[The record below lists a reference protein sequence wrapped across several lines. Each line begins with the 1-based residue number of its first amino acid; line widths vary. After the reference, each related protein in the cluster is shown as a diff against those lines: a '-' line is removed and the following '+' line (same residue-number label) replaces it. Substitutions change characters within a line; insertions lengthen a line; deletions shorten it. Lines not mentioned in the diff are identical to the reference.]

1 MGVAPARDSKLG
13 RHAHEPGR
21 TRRSPSQARRLD
33 HRLHFGGGGDL
44 RSHHAGALL
53 LKSKTVAILESR
65 LGRQLADLVEKRGG
79 RPLLAPAL
87 AEVPDID
94 HAGIARLI
102 GELESRPPKAAI
114 FQTGVGTQ
122 ALFAATDS
130 LGLTPKLLGLL
141 ASCVVVA
148 RGPKP
153 TGALRSREVRIDRSA
168 KEPYTTVE
176 VLQSL
181 EDLSFRGE
189 SVVVQRYGESNVA
202 LEKALRA
209 KGAEVVEIPTYRWP
223 LPEDSGPLA
232 GLIDALDRAQVDA
245 TVFTSASQ
253 AHNLFALAQKLG
265 RDGPLAANLSRTLV
279 ASIGP
284 VCSAAL
290 REHGVKIALE
300 AKPPKL
306 GPLVA
311 ALARALS
318 A

>member
-1 MGVAPARDSKLG
+1 M
-13 RHAHEPGR
+13 
-21 TRRSPSQARRLD
+21 
-33 HRLHFGGGGDL
+33 
-44 RSHHAGALL
+44 
-53 LKSKTVAILESR
+53 
-65 LGRQLADLVEKRGG
+65 
-79 RPLLAPAL
+79 LAPAL
-87 AEVPDID
+87 AEVPDVDDATIR
-94 HAGIARLI
+94 RLVD
-102 GELESRPPKAAI
+102 GLESRPPKAVI

-130 LGLTPKLLGLL
+130 LGMTPKLLGLL

-153 TGALRSREVRIDRSA
+153 TAALRSREVRIDRSA

-176 VLQSL
+176 VLESL

-189 SVVVQRYGESNVA
+189 CVVVQRYGETNVELERA
-202 LEKALRA
+202 LQA
-209 KGAEVVEIPTYRWP
+209 KGAEVVEIPTYRWA
-223 LPEDSGPLA
+223 LPENTGPLA
-232 GLIDALDRAQVDA
+232 GLIAALDRGEVDA

-253 AHNLFALAQKLG
+253 AHNLFALAKKLG
-265 RDGPLAANLSRTLV
+265 REGPLAANLSRTLV

-300 AKPPKL
+300 ARPPKL

-311 ALARALS
+311 ALDRALS
-318 A
+318 S

>member
-1 MGVAPARDSKLG
+1 M
-13 RHAHEPGR
+13 
-21 TRRSPSQARRLD
+21 
-33 HRLHFGGGGDL
+33 
-44 RSHHAGALL
+44 
-53 LKSKTVAILESR
+53 
-65 LGRQLADLVEKRGG
+65 
-79 RPLLAPAL
+79 
-87 AEVPDID
+87 
-94 HAGIARLI
+94 I
-102 GELESRPPKAAI
+102 GELETRPPTAAI

-130 LGLTPKLLGLL
+130 LGVTPKLLGLL

-153 TGALRSREVRIDRSA
+153 AAALRSRKVRIDRSA
-168 KEPYTTVE
+168 REPYTTVE
-176 VLQSL
+176 VLESL
-181 EDLSFRGE
+181 EDLSLRGD
-189 SVVVQRYGESNVA
+189 SVVVQRYGESN
-202 LEKALRA
+202 LELERALRA
-209 KGAEVVEIPTYRWP
+209 KGAEVVEIPTYRWA

-232 GLIDALDRAQVDA
+232 GLIEALDRGEVDA

-253 AHNLFALAQKLG
+253 AHNLFALARKLG

-311 ALARALS
+311 ALDRALS
-318 A
+318 S

>member
-1 MGVAPARDSKLG
+1 M
-13 RHAHEPGR
+13 
-21 TRRSPSQARRLD
+21 
-33 HRLHFGGGGDL
+33 
-44 RSHHAGALL
+44 
-53 LKSKTVAILESR
+53 
-65 LGRQLADLVEKRGG
+65 
-79 RPLLAPAL
+79 LAPAL
-87 AEVPDID
+87 AEVPDVDDATIR
-94 HAGIARLI
+94 RLV
-102 GELESRPPKAAI
+102 GGLESRPPKAAI

-130 LGLTPKLLGLL
+130 LGMTPILLGLL
-141 ASCVVVA
+141 ANCVVAA

-153 TGALRSREVRIDRSA
+153 TAALRSRQVRIDRSA

-176 VLQSL
+176 VLESL

-189 SVVVQRYGESNVA
+189 CVVVQRYGERNVE

-209 KGAEVVEIPTYRWP
+209 KGAEVVEIPTYRWA
-223 LPEDSGPLA
+223 LPENTRPLA
-232 GLIDALDRAQVDA
+232 GLIDALERAQVDA

-265 RDGPLAANLSRTLV
+265 KQGPLAANLSRTLV

-300 AKPPKL
+300 ASPPKL

-311 ALARALS
+311 ALDRALS

>member
-1 MGVAPARDSKLG
+1 VKL
-13 RHAHEPGR
+13 
-21 TRRSPSQARRLD
+21 
-33 HRLHFGGGGDL
+33 
-44 RSHHAGALL
+44 
-53 LKSKTVAILESR
+53 KTVAILESR
-65 LGRQLADLVEKRGG
+65 LGRQLADLVAKHGG

-87 AEVPDID
+87 AEVPDVD
-94 HAGIARLI
+94 TATIARLV
-102 GELESRPPKAAI
+102 GGLESHPPKAAI
-114 FQTGVGTQ
+114 FQTGIGTH

-130 LGLTPKLLGLL
+130 LGITPKVLELL

-153 TGALRSREVRIDRSA
+153 TAALRSREVRIDRSA

-176 VLQSL
+176 VLESL
-181 EDLSFRGE
+181 EDLSFRE
-189 SVVVQRYGESNVA
+189 ECVVVQRYGETNVE

-209 KGAEVVEIPTYRWP
+209 RGAEVVEIPTYRWA
-223 LPEDSGPLA
+223 LPENTGPLV
-232 GLIDALDRAQVDA
+232 GLIEALERSEVDA

-253 AHNLFALAQKLG
+253 AHNLFALARKLG
-265 RDGPLAANLSRTLV
+265 RNGPLAANLSRTLV

-290 REHGVKIALE
+290 REHGVRIALE

-311 ALARALS
+311 ALDRALS